1 MLVFFQKWVLGNSG
15 SSSWS
20 YGEEYFELREAL
32 MILFELFIAEL
43 MNVGLVFNK
52 ILQMDFIE
60 NALSDVD
67 VPGNSQLIEFVIPC

>member
-1 MLVFFQKWVLGNSG
+1 
-15 SSSWS
+15 
-20 YGEEYFELREAL
+20 
-32 MILFELFIAEL
+32 MILFELFVAEL